1 LPYTGSFHKKNSPS
15 FYDPKYW
22 DVKPDNLEYPE
33 GVIVGTRDKLVPVI
47 PSKTASSLIKPDN
60 EIMYRGMSADEMA
73 SFLRNQELKSRGDYN
88 LTGQEGLTYFTKDPE
103 AAEYYANAFAPEKY
117 KPDMEKP
124 AYLVAAKR
132 PPSSRIVDV
141 PGTASHELG
150 VTGPVP
156 VEDVVGVYRGTTT
169 DYTPVWRE
177 GGSYQAPSASLD
189 WEEKSLD
196 DILRGRASGGR
207 TGYQTKGRV
216 IGDAVDAAMRLVMG
230 GSDEAAKSGVV
241 RGTFPG
247 SKMPS
252 VDALSRNVDKFVYH
266 SGTAKDIP
274 EMKYGVSP
282 QIGPWV
288 REVLEG
294 SADDDVIDEIMEN
307 AVPVSWWSKEPSWA
321 VVKVAR
327 ELGKPI
333 DQVTP
338 EDLASYG
345 HVALIPKKDPEAE
358 SLYWV
363 GEEGLSSGPYSDVE
377 DITGRKVKAYD
388 ADLYSGNYGPEGVER
403 NEYITTKTVEPY
415 LHLTGNEL
423 VDFLRKTGQYK
434 KASGGRTGYGPGG
447 FVDDIVKMAGK
458 IISGADEPAK
468 TGIRAYQGSP
478 HNFAAERLVRFPDK
492 TEQYIVGTPDV
503 LPDVPEGAEV
513 IQDFP
518 LGRMRMDKIGTGE
531 GAQAYG
537 HGLYAAGH
545 EPVAQEYKTA
555 LSYKNLRDK
564 FLEQLPQDADFSEV
578 DDLIAQGYFNPEQT
592 RFLTELRNNDWL
604 GFDYPSQAI
613 TAATRG
619 KLGNYD
625 PTPELEDAASKIG
638 HMYEV
643 NINADP
649 DTFLDWD
656 KPLSEQ
662 SEAVKNMLARLPGAP
677 DQSVWPYTTG
687 NDLYEQLR
695 VDAMGDDAFTQATPQ
710 RLAARKAAAPEVTR
724 MLGEASIPGIKYLD
738 AGSRGAGDGTRNYV
752 VFDDKLISIIR
763 KYGIAGASAMLGYN
777 LMEQLDP
784 KQALAAS
791 MADQDY
797 QSSRPQRSMGG
808 NNSISGALN
817 VARGLHGGM

>member
-1 LPYTGSFHKKNSPS
+1 MAGKKDIVEQALKLIFSGSKAVDEAGVPVRYYHGTTHDLPV
-15 FYDPKYW
+15 
-22 DVKPDNLEYPE
+22 VKP
-33 GVIVGTRDKLVPVI
+33 G
-47 PSKTASSLIKPDN
+47 
-60 EIMYRGMSADEMA
+60 
-73 SFLRNQELKSRGDYN
+73 
-88 LTGQEGLTYFTKDPE
+88 TYFTEDPGEGSAYTFWTDLANAEKRKGKYSVISAPEMAGKRLEYFGTISDIDGPEVGKFYATDNGIMQYGGGGKWSVASDVGIDDQSLDMSDYTIGVKPRDNSE
-103 AAEYYANAFAPEKY
+103 AAQNMVNEYEETIKRAYPGGVGGNVI
-117 KPDMEKP
+117 P
-124 AYLVAAKR
+124 AYLNVKNPKEMPPLEGNRFGERLGADPKWVAGEIEKLKSQGYDSIVTTSDDPFYAMERKK
-132 PPSSRIVDV
+132 PPKQYIIFEPTQVKSAVGNSGEYDFTNPRID
-141 PGTASHELG
+141 
-150 VTGPVP
+150 
-156 VEDVVGVYRGTTT
+156 RNF
-169 DYTPVWRE
+169 
-177 GGSYQAPSASLD
+177 
-189 WEEKSLD
+189 
-196 DILRGRASGGR
+196 GGR
-207 TGYQTKGRV
+207 TGYAGKGRV
-216 IGDAVDAAMRLVMG
+216 VGSVVGDAVDAAMRLVAG
-230 GSDEAAKSGVV
+230 ADEPTKTGMV

-294 SADDDVIDEIMEN
+294 AADDDTVNEIMEN

-447 FVDDIVKMAGK
+447 VIDDIVKMAGK
-458 IISGADEPAK
+458 IVSGADEPAK
-468 TGIRAYQGSP
+468 TGIRAYHGSP
-478 HNFAAERLVRFPDK
+478 NEISEFK
-492 TEQYIVGTPDV
+492 SGM
-503 LPDVPEGAEV
+503 G
-513 IQDFP
+513 
-518 LGRMRMDKIGTGE
+518 
-531 GAQAYG
+531 
-537 HGLYAAGH
+537 
-545 EPVAQEYKTA
+545 KTA
-555 LSYKNLRDK
+555 KDIY
-564 FLEQLPQDADFSEV
+564 
-578 DDLIAQGYFNPEQT
+578 
-592 RFLTELRNNDWL
+592 LTP
-604 GFDYPSQAI
+604 F
-613 TAATRG
+613 
-619 KLGNYD
+619 K
-625 PTPELEDAASKIG
+625 EDASGYGKNV
-638 HMYEV
+638 YEV
-643 NINADP
+643 NVSGKVGDFTPENRGLKQIAQLKEAYEGGLGDYFESF
-649 DTFLDWD
+649 DDFLDALD
-656 KPLSEQ
+656 SGDMYQRFGNQHAQNDVVSNLLHDLEGRRRYDAVRIPDAKVGGGMSE
-662 SEAVKNMLARLPGAP
+662 SIVTDRP
-677 DQSVWPYTTG
+677 DI
-687 NDLYEQLR
+687 L
-695 VDAMGDDAFTQATPQ
+695 
-710 RLAARKAAAPEVTR
+710 
-724 MLGEASIPGIKYLD
+724 
-738 AGSRGAGDGTRNYV
+738 
-752 VFDDKLISIIR
+752 SIIR

-797 QSSRPQRSMGG
+797 KSNRPQRSMGG

-817 VARGLHGGM
+817 VARGMNGGK